1 MEYYIRNKLNNTKT
15 TSFKSVRLK
24 SVDTVDHIWFSI
36 VTGKPHHL
44 YFNVNKKLGDWD
56 LDRELTTNKVSELC
70 IKQLWEF

>member
-36 VTGKPHHL
+36 VTGKPHSL
-44 YFNVNKKLGDWD
+44 YFNLNKQLGGWD